1 MKYRFDSATNS
12 PDPVSEP
19 QFDDERTLLFARR
32 VVPLEKINAKVRHR
46 RHWFIGGAFAVA
58 MMLGAASALLASYL
72 KTRNVQNAPVAVTQ
86 VDVPDA
92 APVAVSENPPAETPV
107 AAVEEPSPEVSP
119 EMTATEESIPDD
131 TPKKAA
137 VKRRSVVVAA
147 TKPDDYMSDPSDT
160 RRMNEEDALHQI
172 RDNVLYDE
180 WQERRARRVWRRE
193 RRRAERYNNHRDL
206 SNLDEIFEGR
216 KRPNP

>member
-12 PDPVSEP
+12 PDLVSKP
-19 QFDDERTLLFARR
+19 QFDDERTLLSARP
-32 VVPLEKINAKVRHR
+32 VVPLEKIDAKTRHR
-46 RHWFIGGAFAVA
+46 RHWFLGGAFAVA
-58 MMLGAASALLASYL
+58 MMLGAASALLASYIRM
-72 KTRNVQNAPVAVTQ
+72 RNVQNAPAAVTQ
-86 VDVPDA
+86 VDVPDE

-107 AAVEEPSPEVSP
+107 AAVEEPSPE
-119 EMTATEESIPDD
+119 MTATEESIPDD
-131 TPKKAA
+131 TPKKAP
-137 VKRRSVVVAA
+137 VKRRSAVVAA
-147 TKPDDYMSDPSDT
+147 TKPDDYMSDPSDS

-180 WQERRARRVWRRE
+180 WQERRARRVLRRE

-216 KRPNP
+216 RRPNP